1 MNWGHNIIVAFTL
14 FAGFIG
20 YLAYKSF
27 QQNVD
32 LVAED
37 YYLQEIQYQD
47 QIEKIKNTKAA
58 RQVVTFSQENN
69 NLIVQFPNGANAVNG
84 TIILFCPSDAR
95 FDQNVAIALNDQLQQ
110 VIPTD
115 QVVKGYYRVKVDW
128 KSGEQAYFTEES
140 VYIY

>member
-47 QIEKIKNTKAA
+47 QIDKIKNTKAA

-69 NLIVQFPNGANAVNG
+69 NLIVQFPNGTNAVNG
-84 TIILFCPSDAR
+84 TISLFRPSDAR
-95 FDQNVAIALNDQLQQ
+95 FDQDVTITLNDDMQQ

-115 QVVKGYYRVKVDW
+115 QVVKGYYRIKVNW
-128 KSGEQAYFTEES
+128 KAGEEAYFTEES

>member
-1 MNWGHNIIVAFTL
+1 MNWGHSIIVAFTL

-20 YLAYKSF
+20 YLAYQSF

-47 QIEKIKNTKAA
+47 QINKIRNTKAA

-69 NLIVQFPNGANAVNG
+69 RLIVQFPNGTSAVNG
-84 TIILFCPSDAR
+84 TISLFRPSDAR
-95 FDQNVAIALNDQLQQ
+95 FDQNVTIALNDQMQQ

-115 QVVKGYYRVKVDW
+115 QVTKGYYKVKVDW
-128 KSGEQAYFTEES
+128 KAGEQAYFTEES